1 MTNKF
6 RVALG
11 ILMLSTLLFSSSA
24 PPVVSVNETLTA
36 NKRAEGSHILP
47 AQVVPR
53 PQPGTLQ
60 LQKAHPSPTP
70 VPTLATTGRARMNNE
85 QKAHPSPTP
94 LTTWK
99 AQVMAWIYPGPP
111 GCNAAHE
118 YTDGRIIDTLKPQYF
133 TLADTGVLDLLTV
146 TNSGCNAYSLT
157 NTRHIKQFSTHQYV
171 TVSGNTTSMNAL
183 ISDQTLETQAVQT
196 LLTFLKTV
204 QFTGVELD
212 FEGWAQWTPQ
222 QYSGYKQFLTQLGDT
237 LHHNGYKLM
246 VDAPPVIASSGSS
259 FVWNYAD
266 FNTLP
271 VDYIVVLAYD
281 WQFDFGAG
289 TPVAPF
295 SREVEVT
302 NGVRGKITDI
312 NKIVIGIPSYGYH
325 AATGGTAIT
334 EDTYVRSQVFPG
346 FNTATRDSSSGEM
359 MWTHAGISY
368 DYADA
373 ETLAAKRVII
383 ERLGIHYISVWSLGG
398 NLWFPG
404 SSEPSS

>member
-6 RVALG
+6 RVAVG
-11 ILMLSTLLFSSSA
+11 ILMLSSLLVSSSA
-24 PPVVSVNETLTA
+24 PPFVSVRVTMTD

-47 AQVVPR
+47 DQVFPR
-53 PQPGTLQ
+53 PKPVTLQ
-60 LQKAHPSPTP
+60 PQKAHPSPTP
-70 VPTLATTGRARMNNE
+70 VPTS
-85 QKAHPSPTP
+85 PSSSHGLLPPTP
-94 LTTWK
+94 LTTGK

-146 TNSGCNAYSLT
+146 TNSGCNAYSPA
-157 NTRHIKQFSTHQYV
+157 NARHIKQFSTHQYV
-171 TVSGNTTSMNAL
+171 TVSGNTTSLNAL
-183 ISDQTLETQAVQT
+183 MSDHTLETQAMQT
-196 LLTFLKTV
+196 LLTFLKTI
-204 QFTGVELD
+204 QFTGIELD

-222 QYSGYKQFLTQLGDT
+222 QYSGYKQFLTQLGNT
-237 LHHNGYKLM
+237 LHDNGYKLM
-246 VDAPPVIASSGSS
+246 VDGPPVIASSGSS
-259 FVWNYAD
+259 LVWNYAD

-325 AATGGTAIT
+325 GATGSTAIT
-334 EDTYVRSQVFPG
+334 EDTYVQSQAYPG
-346 FNTATRDSSSGEM
+346 YNTATRDSSSGEM

-373 ETLAAKRVII
+373 ETLAAKRVTI
-383 ERLGIHYISVWSLGG
+383 EQLGIRYISVWSLGG